1 MDRRKF
7 IKTSGLSLASVLIS
21 KTFYGNSKL
30 ENADI
35 INIPNKITAKVNQ
48 QIIELN
54 KVKDA
59 FWENNGVGVQ
69 LKNIKNALAVFIE
82 APNVELTNVVLH
94 WDVPVGAGLVLND
107 NWERT
112 YGDVS
117 WHKPK
122 NAELFPWYFM
132 EYNQNELSGFGVKTG
147 CSAFCYWQFGSG
159 ELSLTMDTQSGGKGV
174 LLGDRKLKAAEI
186 VTFKGN
192 RGESPFSS
200 ARQFMK
206 IMSPKPRLPKHPVYG
221 INDWY
226 YCYGKNSHETILDH
240 THVTSGLS
248 DNPANKPFSVI
259 DDGWF
264 EGKDVSQ
271 PNKKFPD
278 MPGLADAIR
287 GLGMRPGIW
296 TRPLIS
302 DIGKLKSSLLL
313 KRENNDGVIDPTIPE
328 NLEKIKS
335 FFRLYDDWGYEMVKI
350 DFSSF
355 DIFGRWGF
363 QMVKDKSIT
372 VPDWTM
378 NDRSRTNAEIVL
390 NLYKA
395 FREASGKMYII
406 GCNTFSHLSAG
417 LFELNRI
424 GDDTSGVE
432 WGRVSRLGVNTLAFR
447 GIQHDVFYA
456 ADADCVGLTKDIP
469 WEKNKQW
476 MELLAKSGTPLFIS
490 AQPEVVAKEQKEFI
504 RKCFSIA
511 SRQQVLGEPLDWMEN
526 QNPTKWRFG
535 DEIEHFDW
543 S

>member
-7 IKTSGLSLASVLIS
+7 IKTSGLSLATILIS
-21 KTFYGNSKL
+21 KTFYGNSKPESANL
-30 ENADI
+30 
-35 INIPNKITAKVNQ
+35 INTPDKVTAKVNQ
-48 QIIELN
+48 QTVLLN

-59 FWENNGVGVQ
+59 VWENNGVSVQ
-69 LKNIKNALAVFIE
+69 LKNKKNALAVYVE
-82 APNVELTNVVLH
+82 APGVELSNVVLH
-94 WDVPVGAGLVLND
+94 WKVPVGAGIVLND
-107 NWERT
+107 HWERT

-117 WHKPK
+117 WHRPK
-122 NAELFPWYFM
+122 ESEVFPWYFM
-132 EYNQNELSGFGVKTG
+132 EHNKEQLSGFGVRTG
-147 CSAFCYWQFGSG
+147 CKSFCYWQFGNAN
-159 ELSLTMDTQSGGKGV
+159 LSLTLDTQSGGKGV
-174 LLGDRKLKAAEI
+174 LLGDRKLKATEI
-186 VTFKGN
+186 VTFKGE
-192 RGESPFSS
+192 RGENPFFS

-226 YCYGKNSHETILDH
+226 YCYGKNSHESILDH
-240 THVTSGLS
+240 TRVTAGLS
-248 DNPANKPFSVI
+248 DNTSNKPFSVI

-264 EGKDVSQ
+264 EGRDVSQ

-287 GLGMRPGIW
+287 ELGMRPGIW

-302 DIGKLKSSLLL
+302 DDGSIESTRLL

-328 NLEKIKS
+328 NIEKIKG
-335 FFRLYDDWGYEMVKI
+335 FFQLYNDWGYEMVKI

-363 QMVKDKSIT
+363 QMVENKSIT
-372 VPDWTM
+372 VSGWAM
-378 NDRSRTNAEIVL
+378 NDRSLTNAEIIL
-390 NLYKA
+390 NMYKA
-395 FREASGKMYII
+395 FREASDKMYII

-424 GDDTSGVE
+424 GDDTSGFE

-456 ADADCVGLTKDIP
+456 ADADCVGLTKEIP
-469 WEKNKQW
+469 WAKNKQW
-476 MELLAKSGTPLFIS
+476 MDLLAKSGTPLFIS
-490 AQPEVVAKEQKEFI
+490 AQPEVVGKDQKEFI

-526 QNPTKWRFG
+526 KTPTKWKFG
-535 DEIEHFDW
+535 EEIEIYDW
-543 S
+543 T